1 MSSCHLLLL
10 IAGLGLAAAVP
21 ATAGGGGGHHKD
33 DAGGHSKRAGGHH
46 KGAGGHDQNCVDISR
61 YSDVQFN
68 ASLAEFCTYQVRQQC
83 QSRQEQVCAEVP
95 VQTCSLAPAPD
106 CKQTPLGQQTVRNDQ
121 IAQRQYTPKVCPQ
134 SGTQTLNKP
143 AQRPLCRQV
152 TKPQHCESKWI
163 INELGEKVWAGNE
176 NCQAVTAEECTLE
189 TYVIPI
195 QVPVYACAD
204 GTPLTYNEPLAA
216 SESVTTYAVNCQAA
230 AKTECV
236 TTSTQQQCISV
247 EVKDCVDEV
256 VPVCTTGQGQALGAD
271 MVQSFQVPYQTFDH
285 RLKCLA

>member
-1 MSSCHLLLL
+1 MNPLFLLFTF
-10 IAGLGLAAAVP
+10 AGVAIAVP
-21 ATAGGGGGHHKD
+21 PSRAGGGGQRKGT
-33 DAGGHSKRAGGHH
+33 GGQHRGQD
-46 KGAGGHDQNCVDISR
+46 GHDQNCVDISR
-61 YSDVQFN
+61 YSEVQFN
-68 ASLAEFCTYQVRQQC
+68 ASLAEFCTYQVKQQC
-83 QSRQEQVCAEVP
+83 QKHQQQVCAAVP
-95 VQTCSLAPAPD
+95 TMTCSLEAATE
-106 CKQTPLGQQTVRNDQ
+106 CSQSTAGQQQVRNDQ
-121 IAQRQYTPKVCPQ
+121 IEQRQFTPKVCQQ
-134 SGTQTLNKP
+134 SGTQTIDQSR
-143 AQRPLCRQV
+143 QRPVCKQV
-152 TKPQHCESKWI
+152 TKPLHCESKWI
-163 INELGEKVWAGNE
+163 VNDQGEKVWAGNE

-204 GTPLTYNEPLAA
+204 GGAPLTYNEPLAA
-216 SESVTTYAVNCQAA
+216 SESVTTYAVNCEAA

-236 TTSTQQQCISV
+236 TTSTQRQCISV